1 VPAVA
6 VIDDADVP
14 LLFAL
19 LIASA
24 IFAAP
29 NVDAIVR
36 MAAISAGIGVVSH
49 VVFVCFRAFWRAS
62 NPMVRAAPLIVA
74 VLLLGCRMLPEHMP

>member
-36 MAAISAGIGVVSH
+36 MAAISAVIGVVANLA
-49 VVFVCFRAFWRAS
+49 FGGLRALWRAS
-62 NPMVRAAPLIVA
+62 HPVLRAAPLLLA
-74 VLLLGCRMLPEHMP
+74 LLLLGCRLLPEHMP